1 MEIWKDIN
9 GYEGYYQISNQ
20 GNVRSVDRFDGV
32 HDRKGTIIR
41 HGLKQNGYL
50 QVGLRK
56 HGTRKWFGVHR
67 LVAIHFIKNPDN
79 KPQVNHIDGNKQ
91 NNTVENLEWVTEKEN
106 QNHAARIGLRDN
118 MPKGEKHANYG
129 KYGANSRSA
138 KPVIRRDPKTGETK
152 LYKAKILAKD
162 EGFDVTS
169 ISKCCHGKLKTH
181 KGYEWYFA
189 KDFDKDI
196 V

>member
-20 GNVRSVDRFDGV
+20 GNVRSIDRFDGV
-32 HDRKGTIIR
+32 HDRKGTIIKPN
-41 HGLKQNGYL
+41 LKQNGYL
-50 QVGLRK
+50 QVGLRMHSK
-56 HGTRKWFGVHR
+56 RKWIGVHR
-67 LVAIHFIKNPDN
+67 LVAIHFIENPDN

-91 NNTVENLEWVTEKEN
+91 NNTINNLEWVTAKEN
-106 QNHAARIGLRDN
+106 QNHATKLGLRKN
-118 MPKGEKHANYG
+118 MPKGKKHCYYG
-129 KYGANSRSA
+129 KFGADSHSA
-138 KPVIRRDPKTGETK
+138 KQVIRRNPKTGETK
-152 LYKAKILAKD
+152 LYKAKVLAKY

-189 KDFDKDI
+189 NDSDKDI

>member
-9 GYEGYYQISNQ
+9 GYEGYYQISNK
-20 GNVRSVDRFDGV
+20 GNVRSLDRFDGV
-32 HDRKGTIIR
+32 HDRQGTIIKPN
-41 HGLKQNGYL
+41 LKHNGYL

-56 HGTRKWFGVHR
+56 HRIRKWIGIHR
-67 LVAIHFIKNPDN
+67 LVAIHFIENPDN

-91 NNTVENLEWVTEKEN
+91 NNNVENLEWVTAKEN
-106 QNHAARIGLRDN
+106 QNHATKIGLRDN
-118 MPKGEKHANYG
+118 MPKGENHSNYG
-129 KYGANSRSA
+129 KYGEKSRSA
-138 KPVIRRDPKTGETK
+138 KPVIRKDPKTGETK

-162 EGFDVTS
+162 DGFDVTS

-189 KDFDKDI
+189 KDSDKDI

>member
-1 MEIWKDIN
+1 MELWKDII
-9 GYEGYYQISNQ
+9 GYEGYYQISNL

-32 HDRKGTIIR
+32 HDRQGAIMKPA
-41 HGLKQNGYL
+41 LKRNGYL

-56 HGTRKWFGVHR
+56 HSERKWFSVHR
-67 LVAIHFIKNPDN
+67 LVAIHFIENPDK
-79 KPQVNHIDGNKQ
+79 KPQVNHIDGNKL
-91 NNTVENLEWVTEKEN
+91 NNTIENLEWVTEKEN
-106 QNHAARIGLRDN
+106 QNHAARLGLRDN
-118 MPKGEKHANYG
+118 IPKGKNHCNYG
-129 KYGANSRSA
+129 KFGENSRSA
-138 KPVIRRDPKTGETK
+138 KPVIRLDPKTGETK
-152 LYKAKILAKD
+152 LYKAKVLAKN

-189 KDFDKDI
+189 EDFDKDI

>member
-9 GYEGYYQISNQ
+9 GYEGYYQISNK
-20 GNVRSVDRFDGV
+20 GNVRSLDRFDGV
-32 HDRKGTIIR
+32 HDRQGTIIKPS
-41 HGLKQNGYL
+41 LKQNGYL

-56 HGTRKWFGVHR
+56 HSTRKWIGIHR
-67 LVAIHFIKNPDN
+67 LVAIHFIENPDN

-91 NNTVENLEWVTEKEN
+91 NNNVENLEWVTAKEN
-106 QNHAARIGLRDN
+106 QNHAAKRGLRDN
-118 MPKGEKHANYG
+118 MPKGERHPNYG
-129 KYGANSRSA
+129 KYGENSRSA

>member
-1 MEIWKDIN
+1 MELWKDIID
-9 GYEGYYQISNQ
+9 YEGYYQISNL

-32 HDRKGTIIR
+32 HDRQGVIMKPK
-41 HGLKQNGYL
+41 LMVNGYL

-56 HGTRKWFGVHR
+56 HSARKWFCVHR
-67 LVAIHFIKNPDN
+67 LVAIHFIENPDN
-79 KPQVNHIDGNKQ
+79 KPQVNHIDGNKL

-106 QNHAARIGLRDN
+106 QNHATRLGLRDN
-118 MPKGEKHANYG
+118 MPKGENHCNYG
-129 KYGANSRSA
+129 KFGENSRSA
-138 KPVIRRDPKTGETK
+138 KPVIRLDPKTGETK
-152 LYKAKILAKD
+152 LYKAKVLAKN

>member
-32 HDRKGTIIR
+32 HDRKGTIIKPN
-41 HGLKQNGYL
+41 LKQNGYL
-50 QVGLRK
+50 QVGLRMHSK
-56 HGTRKWFGVHR
+56 RKWIGVHR
-67 LVAIHFIKNPDN
+67 LVAIHFIENPDN

-91 NNTVENLEWVTEKEN
+91 NNTINNLEWVTAKEN
-106 QNHAARIGLRDN
+106 QNHARKLGLRKN
-118 MPKGEKHANYG
+118 IPKGEKHRCYG
-129 KYGANSRSA
+129 KFGANSPSA
-138 KPVIRRDPKTGETK
+138 KQVIRRNPKTGETK
-152 LYKAKILAKD
+152 LYKAKILAKY

-189 KDFDKDI
+189 NDSDKEI

>member
-9 GYEGYYQISNQ
+9 GYEGYYQVSNQ
-20 GNVRSVDRFDGV
+20 GNIRSLDRFDGV
-32 HDRKGTIIR
+32 HDRQGTIIKPT
-41 HGLKQNGYL
+41 LKQNGYL

-56 HGTRKWFGVHR
+56 HRARKWFGVHR
-67 LVAIHFIKNPDN
+67 LVAIHFIENPDN
-79 KPQVNHIDGNKQ
+79 KPQVNHIDGNKL
-91 NNTVENLEWVTEKEN
+91 NNTVENLEWVTGKEN
-106 QNHAARIGLRDN
+106 QNHAARLGLRDST
-118 MPKGEKHANYG
+118 PKGKNHCNYG
-129 KYGANSRSA
+129 KFGENSRSA
-138 KPVIRRDPKTGETK
+138 KPVIRLDPKTGEMK
-152 LYKAKILAKD
+152 LYKAKVLAKN

-189 KDFDKDI
+189 KDFDKEI

>member
-1 MEIWKDIN
+1 MELWKDIS
-9 GYEGYYQISNQ
+9 GYEGYYQISNL
-20 GNVRSVDRFDGV
+20 GNVRSIDRFDGV
-32 HDRKGTIIR
+32 HDRQGTIIKPN
-41 HGLKQNGYL
+41 LKPNGYL

-56 HGTRKWFGVHR
+56 HNTRKWFGVHR
-67 LVAIHFIKNPDN
+67 LVAIHFIENPDN
-79 KPQVNHIDGNKQ
+79 KPQVNHIDGNKL
-91 NNTVENLEWVTEKEN
+91 NNTVENLEWVTGKEN
-106 QNHAARIGLRDN
+106 QRHAARLGLRDN
-118 MPKGEKHANYG
+118 MPKGKNHSNYG
-129 KYGANSRSA
+129 KFGENSRSA
-138 KPVIRRDPKTGETK
+138 KPVIRLDPKTGETK
-152 LYKAKILAKD
+152 LYKAKVLAKN